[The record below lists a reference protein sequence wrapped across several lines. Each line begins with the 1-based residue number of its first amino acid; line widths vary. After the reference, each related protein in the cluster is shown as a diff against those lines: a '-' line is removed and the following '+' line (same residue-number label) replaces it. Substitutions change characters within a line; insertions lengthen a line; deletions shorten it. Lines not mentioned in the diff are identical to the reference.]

1 MTFQGIAPIKP
12 RRKNQKILH
21 IKLRLSKV
29 VEYFE
34 NTLKAPL
41 QIVLLNLQE
50 MSKIVYFI

>member
-34 NTLKAPL
+34 NTSNCLIRSSRK
-41 QIVLLNLQE
+41 VENGT
-50 MSKIVYFI
+50 SFRK